1 QLFFLFLIVLLIA
14 SGIIV
19 WQCQRIKI
27 KDARNEALM
36 AEASSLMQGLSHN
49 ESLCSDLQLKLKKIF
64 ANRFDVVDRLCETYY
79 ESQGTKTE
87 KKAIVEKVK
96 EQIEELK
103 SDSGL
108 FAEMEQCVNGCN
120 ASLLDNLKRELPA
133 MKPEEY
139 RLAVYLACNL
149 SNRSI
154 AALLEESIDVVYKR
168 KSRLKAKIA
177 ALESPKAEAFLA
189 IF

>member
-1 QLFFLFLIVLLIA
+1 MMLFY
-14 SGIIV
+14 
-19 WQCQRIKI
+19 
-27 KDARNEALM
+27 
-36 AEASSLMQGLSHN
+36 
-49 ESLCSDLQLKLKKIF
+49 
-64 ANRFDVVDRLCETYY
+64 NRFDVIDQLCETYY

-96 EQIEELK
+96 SQIEELK

-108 FAEMEQCVNGCN
+108 FAEMERYVNECN
-120 ASLLDNLKRELPA
+120 DSLLENLKRDMPA

-139 RLAVYLACNL
+139 RLVVYLACNL

-168 KSRLKAKIA
+168 KSRLKAKISA
-177 ALESPKAEAFLA
+177 IESLESGAYLA
-189 IF
+189 IFSLEILWSGFME